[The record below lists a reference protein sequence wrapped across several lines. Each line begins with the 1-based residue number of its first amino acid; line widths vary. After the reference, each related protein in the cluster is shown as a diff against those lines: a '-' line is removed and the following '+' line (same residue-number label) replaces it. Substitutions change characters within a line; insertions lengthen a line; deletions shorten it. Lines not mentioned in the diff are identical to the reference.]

1 MPVIVGLFC
10 LGMFGNVADV
20 VRGYMEPEVRP
31 GLRGGQAFAE
41 VLRTDVHG
49 WPITAFRHEHLGGHC
64 RQVGPH
70 RGTAR
75 RIKQGNQHSG
85 QQWDSWARE
94 QETAV
99 CRKGRPVHGGRKEVS
114 STCGRMLT
122 CSWMMKKESVMV
134 STVAQGTKG
143 QRKRGRE
150 REREREGGRKR
161 HSRIHSSEDV
171 MCWSHV
177 RRCDPRYSDGERKGS
192 ARGVADLRG
201 RESHRVAV
209 T

>member
-1 MPVIVGLFC
+1 MRE
-10 LGMFGNVADV
+10 DV
-20 VRGYMEPEVRP
+20 DVLLDDEKGVRDG
-31 GLRGGQAFAE
+31 
-41 VLRTDVHG
+41 
-49 WPITAFRHEHLGGHC
+49 I
-64 RQVGPH
+64 
-70 RGTAR
+70 
-75 RIKQGNQHSG
+75 
-85 QQWDSWARE
+85 
-94 QETAV
+94 
-99 CRKGRPVHGGRKEVS
+99 HGGTGDK
-114 STCGRMLT
+114 
-122 CSWMMKKESVMV
+122 
-134 STVAQGTKG
+134 GTEKDG
-143 QRKRGRE
+143 ERE